1 MRTKR
6 RARNQTQAPQLGVVA
21 QTLALRS
28 WQWLSSTFRGQS
40 REFSLLFGITIAL
53 VIFGLI
59 MVLSASY
66 VTALK
71 SGSDAYSTFQKQLVS
86 AVIGFLAMAIA
97 SRLSTRFYLKATV
110 PFLLLTLGAQ
120 VFVIF
125 FGDSQYGNK
134 NWIRIGSL
142 SVQPSEFLK
151 IALILVIANIL
162 ASRRDYFHDLKEA
175 WLFPVGASVLATALV
190 LGGQDLGTA
199 IVMFGFTFV
208 MMLLIGMPSR
218 LALLIFAAATVLALA
233 LINTGSRR
241 TRINAWLNPDAVD
254 LTGATWQPRHGI
266 WALAAG
272 GVTGTGLGDS
282 KMKWNWI
289 PMVDN
294 DYIFSVI
301 GEEWGLIGATVVIAL
316 YVLLAVALLKV
327 LNRTNRVFERYVMM
341 GIMTWITIQSFINI
355 GVVLNFLPVLG
366 VPLPLISSGGTSL
379 LATLGTIGIALGIE
393 RRNSNAGA
401 TVSVRR
407 RSRVGV

>member
-1 MRTKR
+1 MKVKTK
-6 RARNQTQAPQLGVVA
+6 TPAPQLGVVV

-40 REFSLLFGITIAL
+40 KEFSQLFGITIAL

-97 SRLSTRFYLKATV
+97 SRLSSRFYMKATV
-110 PFLLLTLGAQ
+110 PFLLVALGAQ

-151 IALILVIANIL
+151 IALILVIANML
-162 ASRRDYFHDLKEA
+162 ANRRDYFHDLKEA
-175 WLFPVGASVLATALV
+175 WLFPVGASVLATVLV

-218 LALLIFAAATVLALA
+218 LALLIFGAAAVLALA

-301 GEEWGLIGATVVIAL
+301 GEEWGLVGATIVIGM
-316 YVLLAVALLKV
+316 YVFLAVALLKV
-327 LNRTNRVFERYVMM
+327 LNRTDRVFERYVMM
-341 GIMTWITIQSFINI
+341 GIMSWITIQSFINI

-393 RRNSNAGA
+393 RRNSSPSASQ
-401 TVSVRR
+401 SVRR
-407 RSRVGV
+407 RNRVGA